1 MTAMDAS
8 LVIFF
13 CQIVC
18 CALLVAMYVPQI
30 IKIGHRHSVADISLE
45 YNYIK
50 ILLTVVSILVL
61 NLTDN
66 SLMVVMAQYVSLALG
81 GVVLVQIIYYM
92 HKSGD
97 TKPIHVMY
105 AVVTSFIALMAV
117 ILIIVD
123 SSSLIVWMLQLGS
136 FVVMFAQYIPQ
147 VTKIAKRKSVGD
159 ISIAHWICKLVYSV
173 LALMVLVLS
182 HNSLVVAL
190 TQVFNFIFTAI
201 ITWQC
206 MKYREKA

>member
-1 MTAMDAS
+1 MDAS
-8 LVIFF
+8 LLIFF
-13 CQIVC
+13 CQVVC

-30 IKIGHRHSVADISLE
+30 IKIGQRHSVADISLE

-50 ILLTVVSILVL
+50 VLLTVVSALVL

-66 SLMVVMAQYVSLALG
+66 SLIVVMSQYVSLALG

-97 TKPIHVMY
+97 TKPINIMY
-105 AVVTSFIALMAV
+105 VVVTAFVTVIAVM
-117 ILIIVD
+117 LIIVD
-123 SSSLIVWMLQLGS
+123 SSELIVYMLQVGS

-147 VTKIAKRKSVGD
+147 ISKIAKRKSVGD
-159 ISIAHWICKLVYSV
+159 ISIMHWVCKLVYSV
-173 LALMVLVLS
+173 LALMILVLS
-182 HNSLVVAL
+182 HNCLIVAL
-190 TQVFNFIFTAI
+190 TQVFNFVATAI

-206 MKYREKA
+206 MKYRE

>member
-1 MTAMDAS
+1 MMDAS
-8 LVIFF
+8 LLIFF
-13 CQIVC
+13 CQVVC

-30 IKIGHRHSVADISLE
+30 IKIGQRHSVADISLE

-50 ILLTVVSILVL
+50 VLLTVVSALVL

-66 SLMVVMAQYVSLALG
+66 SLIVVMSQYVSLALG

-97 TKPIHVMY
+97 TKPINIMY
-105 AVVTSFIALMAV
+105 VVVTAFVTVIAVM
-117 ILIIVD
+117 LIIVD
-123 SSSLIVWMLQLGS
+123 SSELIVYMLQVGS

-147 VTKIAKRKSVGD
+147 ISKIAKRKSVGD
-159 ISIAHWICKLVYSV
+159 ISIMHWVCKLVYSV
-173 LALMVLVLS
+173 LALMILVLS
-182 HNSLVVAL
+182 HNCLIVAL
-190 TQVFNFIFTAI
+190 TQVFNFVATAV

-206 MKYREKA
+206 MKYRE

>member
-1 MTAMDAS
+1 MDAS
-8 LVIFF
+8 LLIFF
-13 CQIVC
+13 CQVVC

-30 IKIGHRHSVADISLE
+30 IKIGQRHSVADISLE

-50 ILLTVVSILVL
+50 VLLTVVSALVL

-66 SLMVVMAQYVSLALG
+66 SLIVVMSQYVSLALG

-97 TKPIHVMY
+97 TKPINIMY
-105 AVVTSFIALMAV
+105 VVVTAFVTVIAVM
-117 ILIIVD
+117 LIIVD
-123 SSSLIVWMLQLGS
+123 SSELIVYMLQVGS

-147 VTKIAKRKSVGD
+147 ISKIAKRKSVGD
-159 ISIAHWICKLVYSV
+159 ISIMHWVCKLVYSV
-173 LALMVLVLS
+173 LALMILVLS
-182 HNSLVVAL
+182 HNCLIVAL
-190 TQVFNFIFTAI
+190 TQVFNFVATAV

-206 MKYREKA
+206 MKYRE